1 MAGITE
7 NTTLSEILDDPKFK
21 EILARY
27 NFPCLSCPF
36 AQYEVKGLKLGDVC
50 KMYDIDVKK
59 LLKELNEVIK
69 K

>member
-1 MAGITE
+1 MITE
-7 NTTLSEILDDPKFK
+7 ETILSEVFDDPKLK
-21 EILARY
+21 EILAKY

-36 AQYEVKGLKLGDVC
+36 SQYEVKGLKIGNVC
-50 KMYDIDVKK
+50 QMYGIDAKK

>member
-1 MAGITE
+1 MAGVTE
-7 NTTLSEILDDPKFK
+7 ETILSEILDNSKFK

-36 AQYEVKGLKLGDVC
+36 AQYEVKGLKIGDVC
-50 KMYDIDVKK
+50 KMYGIDDKK

>member
-1 MAGITE
+1 MQEITE
-7 NTTLSEILDDPKFK
+7 ETALSEVFDEPKFK
-21 EILARY
+21 GILAKY

-36 AQYEVKGLKLGDVC
+36 AQYEVKGLKIGNVC
-50 KMYDIDVKK
+50 KMYGIDDKK